1 MQSQP
6 VLSSYV
12 MPDHPPL
19 LSPSLDTFWSLG
31 SGDALQLLACNQKGL
46 SGLSA
51 ADRLKTYGSNTL
63 KGASHSSAILLF
75 LSQFKSP
82 VTLLLIGAA
91 GLSMGLGDVTD
102 AVIILIIILISS
114 CLGFWQEKGAAHA
127 VEELLKMVQ
136 IRCRILRD
144 GTESEWPVETV
155 VPGDI
160 IVLSAGDVIPGDC
173 LLLDSKE
180 LFIDEAAFTGETYPV
195 EKNAGILPADTV
207 LAKRSNSLLM
217 GSHVISGKARAVV
230 IQTGSRTE
238 FGKISGR
245 LRLKPPETD
254 FEKGIR
260 HFGYMLMEI
269 TLVLVIVI
277 FAINVLLHKPALDSF
292 LFSLALAV
300 GLTPQLLP
308 AIITV
313 NLAAGARAMA
323 KKKVI
328 VKRLSSIENFGSM
341 NILCSDKTGTITEG
355 KVTLKDA
362 LDITGC
368 HSEKTLR
375 YAGLNASL
383 QQGFTNPIDQAVCAV
398 YKAPPGSFTVQC
410 EIPYDFIRKRLT
422 VQVQHENENMAITKG
437 ALNGILDICDRV
449 ETEKGVLAPMDGQ
462 RALIGE
468 QYRQLS
474 AVGFRVLGI
483 AYKDTSKE
491 KDFTRQEEKGMVF
504 LGFITLF
511 DPPKQHIRET
521 LDGLRTLGVQFKV
534 ITGDNALVADSIA
547 RQIGVLA
554 PAILTGGQIGQM
566 NDDALMQQ
574 AVNTNIF
581 AEVEP
586 NQKERIIGCLK
597 KAGNVVGFMGDGVND
612 AAALH
617 TADVGISVDDAV
629 DVAKEAADMVL
640 LERDL
645 GVLKEGIIIGR
656 RTFANTMKY
665 VFMATSANF
674 GNMFS
679 MAGASLF
686 LSFLPLLPKQ
696 ILLTNLLTD
705 FPEMTIATDRVDAI
719 SVDKPH
725 RWDIRFIRRFMLIFG
740 LLSSVFDY
748 LTFGVLLFFMK
759 AGEKVFQTGWFVES
773 VVSAT
778 LIVLVV
784 RTRLPFFKS
793 LPGKYLML
801 ATGLIVLLVLALPF
815 TPMAGLF
822 GFVRLPLSFYGWM
835 GLIVAAYI
843 GSAELAKNWFY
854 RKLQKSY

>member
-1 MQSQP
+1 MSNQQP
-6 VLSSYV
+6 LS
-12 MPDHPPL
+12 L
-19 LSPSLDTFWSLG
+19 ASLDTFWSLG
-31 SGDALQLLACNQKGL
+31 SAEAFQLLSSSEKGL
-46 SGLSA
+46 SGSSVE
-51 ADRLKTYGSNTL
+51 DRLKTYGLNTL
-63 KGASHSSAILLF
+63 KGASRSSAVLLF
-75 LSQFKSP
+75 LGQFKSP

-91 GLSMGLGDVTD
+91 GLSIGLGELTD
-102 AVIILIIILISS
+102 AMIILLIILISS

-136 IRCRILRD
+136 IKCRILRD
-144 GTESEWPVETV
+144 GTESEWPVERV

-160 IVLSAGDVIPGDC
+160 IILSAGDVIPGDS

-195 EKNAGILPADTV
+195 EKNAGILPAGTA
-207 LAKRSNSLLM
+207 LSKRSNSLLM
-217 GSHVISGKARAVV
+217 GSHVNSGKARAVV
-230 IQTGSRTE
+230 IRTGAKTE

-269 TLVLVIVI
+269 TLVLVIII
-277 FAINVLLHKPALDSF
+277 FSINVLLHKPALDSF

-362 LDITGC
+362 LDITGN
-368 HSEKTLR
+368 HSDKTLR
-375 YAGLNASL
+375 YAGLNAAL
-383 QQGFTNPIDQAVCAV
+383 QQGFTNPIDQAICAV
-398 YKAPPGSFTVQC
+398 YKASPAIYTVQC

-422 VQVQHENENMAITKG
+422 VQVQHDKENFAITKG
-437 ALNGILDICDRV
+437 ALTGILGICGQA
-449 ETEKGVLAPMDGQ
+449 ETAEGVLVPMDAQ
-462 RALIGE
+462 RALITE

-474 AVGFRVLGI
+474 AAGYRVLGI
-483 AYKDTSKE
+483 AYKETVKE
-491 KDFTRQEEKGMVF
+491 KDFIREEEKDMIF

-511 DPPKQHIRET
+511 DPPKQQIRET
-521 LDGLRTLGVQFKV
+521 LDGLRALGVQFKV
-534 ITGDNALVADSIA
+534 ITGDNALVAGSIA
-547 RQIGVLA
+547 RQIGVVA
-554 PAILTGGQIGQM
+554 PVILTGGQIGQM
-566 NDDALMQQ
+566 SDDALMHQ
-574 AVNTNIF
+574 AMNANIF

-586 NQKERIIGCLK
+586 NQKERIILSLK
-597 KAGNVVGFMGDGVND
+597 KAGQVVGFMGDGVND

-617 TADVGISVDDAV
+617 AADVGISVDDAV

-640 LERDL
+640 LDQDL
-645 GVLKEGIIIGR
+645 AVLKEGIIIGR

-665 VFMATSANF
+665 IFMATSANF

-705 FPEMTIATDRVDAI
+705 FPEMTIATDRVDGL
-719 SVDKPH
+719 SVEKPH
-725 RWDIRFIRRFMLIFG
+725 RWDIRFIQRFMLVFG

-748 LTFGVLLFFMK
+748 LTFGVLLFFMR

-784 RTRLPFFKS
+784 RTRLPFLKS
-793 LPGKYLML
+793 LPGKYLMM
-801 ATGLIVLLVLALPF
+801 ATGLIVLLVIVLPF
-815 TPMAGLF
+815 TPLAGPF

-835 GLIVAAYI
+835 VLIVAAYL
-843 GSAELAKNWFY
+843 GSAELAKQWFY
-854 RKLQKSY
+854 RKLQKDY